1 MNKSHDIWKISA
13 ATNFTERSFMKKS
26 RLLGAMC
33 AFLVV
38 LSTTSYAT
46 VIDTLSVAGNSL
58 GCLGVHPDCGQ
69 TFGQTFTVPSL
80 DTHLD
85 DFGFAVLEVVNAPLN
100 VQFKLYEWDGTD
112 TTGPALFQSAV
123 LSISNSSEQLYT
135 FATDIDLVGGNQYM
149 ALLDTS
155 SIGNSVAPFG
165 RLTRIPNTTYLG
177 GEFLWER
184 TSGDGNWDDGF
195 DVDVRFIARFS
206 EPTVVLSP
214 LRSGSSAPACWG

>member
-1 MNKSHDIWKISA
+1 MARI
-13 ATNFTERSFMKKS
+13 
-26 RLLGAMC
+26 LL
-33 AFLVV
+33 
-38 LSTTSYAT
+38 
-46 VIDTLSVAGNSL
+46 
-58 GCLGVHPDCGQ
+58 
-69 TFGQTFTVPSL
+69 
-80 DTHLD
+80 
-85 DFGFAVLEVVNAPLN
+85 
-100 VQFKLYEWDGTD
+100 VQLF
-112 TTGPALFQSAV
+112 FQSAV

-206 EPTVVLSP
+206 EPTVVPIPSAVWL
-214 LRSGSSAPACWG
+214 LGSGLLGLIGIARRKKA